1 MKRILLITALFCIS
15 AGLANAQIKIGI
27 KEGLNVAS
35 IDYTTP
41 LLDTE
46 TSALASFH
54 LGAFFHYSLVEHF
67 GLQAELMYSGQGAKI
82 DFKDYGV
89 LTKNKLNYLS
99 LPLLAKYHASS
110 GFTAEAGFSLDF
122 LLSAKQSY
130 EEIDAISGSGLQ
142 LTEQDLKDG
151 LTGVDTKFLFGV
163 GYEMAS
169 GLSFNARF
177 AAGLSNISKSV
188 DENDPNYIG
197 EEESF
202 NSVFQLG
209 VGFPLYGN

>member
-1 MKRILLITALFCIS
+1 MKKRLLIVVLCCMSVA
-15 AGLANAQIKIGI
+15 LANAQIKIGI

-35 IDYTTP
+35 IDYKTSV
-41 LLDTE
+41 LETE
-46 TSALASFH
+46 TSSLASFH
-54 LGAFFHYSLVEHF
+54 LGAFVHYSLAKHF
-67 GLQAELMYSGQGAKI
+67 GFQAELMYSGQGAKI
-82 DFKDYGV
+82 DFKDFGI

-110 GFTAEAGFSLDF
+110 GFTAEAGFSFDF

-130 EEIDAISGSGLQ
+130 EKIEAINGSGLQ
-142 LTEQDLKDG
+142 LAEQDLKDY
-151 LTGVDTKFLFGV
+151 LTGVDTKFLLGV
-163 GYEMAS
+163 GYEMPS

-177 AAGLSNISKSV
+177 AAGLGNISKSLDV
-188 DENDPNYIG
+188 NDPNYIG
-197 EEESF
+197 EEESY

>member
-1 MKRILLITALFCIS
+1 MTVALT
-15 AGLANAQIKIGI
+15 NAQIKIGI

-41 LLDTE
+41 EFETE
-46 TSALASFH
+46 TTALASFH
-54 LGAFFHYSLVEHF
+54 LGAFLHYSLFEHF

-82 DFKDYGV
+82 EFTDFGI

-99 LPLLAKYHASS
+99 LPILAKYHAAS
-110 GFTAEAGFSLDF
+110 GFTAEAGFSIDF
-122 LLSAKQSY
+122 LLSAKQSF
-130 EEIDAISGSGLQ
+130 EKIDAINGSGFQ
-142 LTEQDLKDG
+142 LRERDLKDD
-151 LTGVDTKFLFGV
+151 LTGVDTKFLIGV

-177 AAGLSNISKSV
+177 AAGLGNISKPA
-188 DENDPNYIG
+188 DIDDPTFIG
-197 EEESF
+197 TEESY
-202 NSVFQLG
+202 NSILQLG

>member
-1 MKRILLITALFCIS
+1 MKKTLLIVVMCSIS
-15 AGLANAQIKIGI
+15 ATLSHAQIKIGI

-35 IDYTTP
+35 IDYTTVVE
-41 LLDTE
+41 TE
-46 TSALASFH
+46 TSSLASFH
-54 LGAFFHYSLVEHF
+54 LGAFLHYSLFEHF

-82 DFKDYGV
+82 EFTDFGI

-110 GFTAEAGFSLDF
+110 GFTAEAGFSIDF

-130 EEIDAISGSGLQ
+130 EKIDAINDPRLQ
-142 LTEQDLKDG
+142 LAEQDLKED
-151 LTGVDTKFLFGV
+151 LTGVDTKFLIGV

-177 AAGLSNISKSV
+177 AAGLGNISKPV
-188 DENDPNYIG
+188 DVNDPAYIG
-197 EEESF
+197 EEESY

>member
-1 MKRILLITALFCIS
+1 MKRILLIAALFCMS
-15 AGLANAQIKIGI
+15 VVLANAQIKIGI
-27 KEGLNVAS
+27 KEGLNIAS
-35 IDYTTP
+35 IDYTTAV
-41 LLDTE
+41 LETE

-54 LGAFFHYSLVEHF
+54 LGAFFHYSIVEHF
-67 GLQAELMYSGQGAKI
+67 GFQAELMYSGQGAKI
-82 DFKDYGV
+82 DFKDFGI

-99 LPLLAKYHASS
+99 LPILAKYHASS
-110 GFTAEAGFSLDF
+110 GFTAEAGISLDF

-130 EEIDAISGSGLQ
+130 EKIEGFSGSGFE
-142 LTEQDLKDG
+142 LTEQDLKEG

-177 AAGLSNISKSV
+177 AAGLSNISKSL

-197 EEESF
+197 EEESY